1 VNSGSDNN
9 NTGAARRLAAA
20 LAVYDGYKP
29 LMQEISDLYER
40 GDFYT
45 ADPMQT
51 ELNEGLAAAARDL
64 ADAARDLLAET
75 ARPQVIRIAP
85 SITP

>member
-1 VNSGSDNN
+1 MNGSSEDNN
-9 NTGAARRLAAA
+9 KGRLAAA

-29 LMQEISDLYER
+29 LMQKISDLYER

-51 ELNEGLAAAARDL
+51 ELNDDL
-64 ADAARDLLAET
+64 ADVAARLAEAARELLAEDPHP
-75 ARPQVIRIAP
+75 RDDSGPGPRLP
-85 SITP
+85 

>member
-1 VNSGSDNN
+1 VNSGSDDNN
-9 NTGAARRLAAA
+9 KGAAHRLAAA

-51 ELNEGLAAAARDL
+51 ELNDDLAEVAGKL
-64 ADAARDLLAET
+64 ADAARDLLAEDP
-75 ARPQVIRIAP
+75 RPQG
-85 SITP
+85 

>member
-1 VNSGSDNN
+1 VNGRSDGRSDDNN
-9 NTGAARRLAAA
+9 KARLAAA

-51 ELNEGLAAAARDL
+51 ELNDDLAEVAGKL
-64 ADAARDLLAET
+64 ADAARVLLAEDPT
-75 ARPQVIRIAP
+75 P
-85 SITP
+85 SMTQ

>member
-1 VNSGSDNN
+1 MNSGSDDNN
-9 NTGAARRLAAA
+9 KGRLAAA

-51 ELNEGLAAAARDL
+51 ELNDDLAEVAGKL
-64 ADAARDLLAET
+64 ADAARNLLAEDP
-75 ARPQVIRIAP
+75 AHKGDPGCRLP
-85 SITP
+85 

>member
-1 VNSGSDNN
+1 MNGGSEDNN
-9 NTGAARRLAAA
+9 KGRRSSA

-29 LMQEISDLYER
+29 LMQKISDH

-51 ELNEGLAAAARDL
+51 ELNDDL
-64 ADAARDLLAET
+64 ADVAARLAEAARELLAEDPH
-75 ARPQVIRIAP
+75 PQEESGPGPRLP
-85 SITP
+85 

>member
-1 VNSGSDNN
+1 MNSGSDDNN
-9 NTGAARRLAAA
+9 KGAALRLAAA

-64 ADAARDLLAET
+64 ADAARELLAEN
-75 ARPQVIRIAP
+75 ARPKVIRMSP
-85 SITP
+85 SMTQ

>member
-1 VNSGSDNN
+1 VNGRSDGRSDDNN
-9 NTGAARRLAAA
+9 KARLAAA

-51 ELNEGLAAAARDL
+51 ELNDDL
-64 ADAARDLLAET
+64 AEVAGKLAEAARDLLAEDPT
-75 ARPQVIRIAP
+75 HKGDPGCRLP
-85 SITP
+85 

>member
-1 VNSGSDNN
+1 MNGRSDGRSDDNN
-9 NTGAARRLAAA
+9 KARLAAA

-51 ELNEGLAAAARDL
+51 ELNDDLAEVAGKL
-64 ADAARDLLAET
+64 ADAARVLLAEDPT
-75 ARPQVIRIAP
+75 HKGDLP
-85 SITP
+85 